1 VASVTNFQKE
11 AGETEVSLLN
21 FVVSDG
27 ATLVATR
34 YVSRDDCAAAT
45 MYFAE
50 GAPIHRLGQKCIF
63 PDVAALMLGLKGAWR
78 VCQRLELWR
87 FSSSS
92 HALPLGM
99 TANMTAM

>member
-1 VASVTNFQKE
+1 VASVTSFQKE

-50 GAPIHRLGQKCIF
+50 GAPIHRLVHIKHISRRC
-63 PDVAALMLGLKGAWR
+63 
-78 VCQRLELWR
+78 C
-87 FSSSS
+87 S
-92 HALPLGM
+92 HAGFEGGMASLSTLG
-99 TANMTAM
+99 TVEIQQQ